1 MSRADPSNLPGGFT
15 PMTLGRFVRTATA
28 RGSQRPAILCDGR
41 RLNYGE
47 LVARMNQIGHI
58 ARHEWRL
65 GPGDRVALLAPNC
78 LEYVEIVVGLSEIG
92 IIVTTLNSRL
102 SRAEL
107 AAIIDDC
114 APAVLLVHPACE
126 ALAEGLAQEA
136 LRVVRVD
143 SGYEAL
149 LTRARDTQPVADIPE
164 WAAFSLSY
172 TSGTT
177 GKPKGVLLP
186 HRSRALTFLAMGVE
200 YGCFGPDDHFL
211 NVTPLY
217 HGAGFAFACGALA
230 FGGAVTIID
239 KLDSEDYL
247 RRLSSGDFT
256 ATFLVPTILHRL
268 FGAPDAVLRESRM
281 KNVKAIISNA
291 AALPQASKERFVE
304 LWGDRLLHET
314 YGSTEAGIVTN
325 IRPADQLRKQNSCGT
340 PFPLIEIELRDEDG
354 RTVQTGKVGELFCRG
369 PYTFNGYLNRPQ
381 ETAETLRDGWVTVGD
396 MAYRDDE
403 GFYHIVDRKKDM
415 VISGGINI
423 YPREVENVIAGI
435 AGVREVAV
443 VGLPDA
449 EWGEALHAF
458 VVPATD
464 SGLTGD
470 AVTTACRAQ
479 LSGYK
484 VPRGVSFVD
493 DLPKNGAG
501 KILKNALRDTAR
513 AKIRA

>member
-1 MSRADPSNLPGGFT
+1 MNIGDRKALPDGFT
-15 PMTLGRFVRTATA
+15 PMTLGRFIRTAAA
-28 RGSQRPAILCDGR
+28 RGAQRPAIHCEER
-41 RLNYGE
+41 SLNYGA
-47 LVARMNQIGHI
+47 LVERMNRIGNL
-58 ARHEWRL
+58 ASAEWRV
-65 GPGDRVALLAPNC
+65 GAGDRVALLAPNC

-92 IIVTTLNSRL
+92 VVVTTLNSRL
-102 SRAEL
+102 SRNEL
-107 AAIIDDC
+107 NAILDDC

-126 ALAEGLAQEA
+126 ALAEGVAQNA
-136 LRVVRVD
+136 LRIVRID
-143 SGYEAL
+143 GGYQAL
-149 LTRARDTQPVADIPE
+149 LARASAAAPDSHVPE

-230 FGGAVTIID
+230 FGGRVTILD

-247 RRLSSGDFT
+247 RRLSSGDYT
-256 ATFLVPTILHRL
+256 SSFLVPTILHRL
-268 FGAPDAVLRESRM
+268 FGLPEMVLGASRM
-281 KNVKAIISNA
+281 LNIKAIISNA

-304 LWGDRLLHET
+304 LWGNHLLHET

-340 PFPLIEIELRDEDG
+340 PFPLMEIELRDEDG
-354 RTVQTGKVGELFCRG
+354 GCVEIGKVGELFCRG

-381 ETAETLRDGWVTVGD
+381 ETAATLRDGWVTVGD
-396 MAYRDDE
+396 MAFRDDE
-403 GFYHIVDRKKDM
+403 GFHHIVDRKKDM

-423 YPREVENVIAGI
+423 YPREVENVIAAI
-435 AGVREVAV
+435 HGVREVAV
-443 VGLPDA
+443 VGLPDS

-458 VVPATD
+458 VV
-464 SGLTGD
+464 SGAGAALNGD
-470 AVTTACRAQ
+470 IITAACRAQ

-501 KILKNALRDTAR
+501 KILKTELRNQAR
-513 AKIRA
+513 AKIHA

>member
-1 MSRADPSNLPGGFT
+1 MSGGSTLDLPAGFT
-15 PMTLGRFVRTATA
+15 PMTLGRFIRTAAA
-28 RGSQRPAILCDGR
+28 RGAHRPAIFCDGR
-41 RLNYGE
+41 ALRYGE
-47 LVARMNQIGHI
+47 LVERMNRIGHV
-58 ARHEWRL
+58 AQHEWRV
-65 GPGDRVALLAPNC
+65 GAGDRVALLAPNC

-102 SRAEL
+102 NRAEL
-107 AAIIDDC
+107 SAIIDDC

-126 ALAEGLAQEA
+126 ALVEGLAQSA
-136 LRVVRVD
+136 LRVVHIDR
-143 SGYEAL
+143 GYETL
-149 LTRARDTQPVADIPE
+149 LARAGAVAPEAKVPE

-239 KLDSEDYL
+239 KLDGEDYL
-247 RRLSSGDFT
+247 RRLSSGNYT
-256 ATFLVPTILHRL
+256 ASFLVPTILHRL
-268 FGAPDAVLRESRM
+268 FGLPEQTLGASRM
-281 KNVKAIISNA
+281 NKVKAIISNA

-304 LWGDRLLHET
+304 LWGDQLLHET

-340 PFPLIEIELRDEDG
+340 PFPLIEIDLRDDEG
-354 RTVQTGKVGELFCRG
+354 RSVETGKVGELFCRG

-423 YPREVENVIAGI
+423 YPREVESVIAGMF
-435 AGVREVAV
+435 GVREVAV

-458 VVPATD
+458 IVPAAGA
-464 SGLTGD
+464 GLTGD
-470 AVTTACRAQ
+470 AVTAACRAQ

-513 AKIRA
+513 AKLRA